1 MIKLVITRF
10 LCTLFYTVVESN
22 SLCTL
27 SIQWLSPIV
36 KKTFD
41 CALLFET
48 VGQSNQD
55 KACGCGEL
63 ECSKEW

>member
-10 LCTLFYTVVESN
+10 CVLC
-22 SLCTL
+22 

-36 KKTFD
+36 KKTFN
-41 CALLFET
+41 CALLFES

>member
-10 LCTLFYTVVESN
+10 LYTLFYIVVESN
-22 SLCTL
+22 SE
-27 SIQWLSPIV
+27 
-36 KKTFD
+36 KTFS
-41 CALLFET
+41 CALLFESI
-48 VGQSNQD
+48 GQSNQD

>member
-1 MIKLVITRF
+1 MPCCFMIKLVITRF
-10 LCTLFYTVVESN
+10 LRTLFYTVVESN
-22 SLCTL
+22 SE
-27 SIQWLSPIV
+27 
-36 KKTFD
+36 KTFN
-41 CALLFET
+41 CALLFES